1 MFKGMFLVWSEAKEW
16 WTSRIMKLT
25 LKRTIRARVRLNWG
39 DLVEATGSMIQML
52 NNSSLSWASHARL
65 SWVSLPI
72 KKYEK
77 VVLVNCKTPY
87 GCWNYYCYGYLAFV
101 FFLQVQRKESSVPGL
116 YSHPAPSSCHQLSP
130 SRGSNKEGEGC
141 FWHGHPSDYTGL
153 KPLLHSLLELR
164 YWEVTW
170 LLGASVSSSSN
181 LLPHG
186 LLWEP
191 HATMCVIL
199 LTAKRLG
206 WVATLGESSLHFL
219 RCTG

>member
-1 MFKGMFLVWSEAKEW
+1 MATGQISQFLFLWNLKLFLKRQAQNWGSGLLNEWMSQVTNHIRCLRPCLSVFKGMFLVWSEAKEW

-116 YSHPAPSSCHQLSP
+116 YSHPCS
-130 SRGSNKEGEGC
+130 
-141 FWHGHPSDYTGL
+141 L
-153 KPLLHSLLELR
+153 KLPPIVSL
-164 YWEVTW
+164 
-170 LLGASVSSSSN
+170 
-181 LLPHG
+181 
-186 LLWEP
+186 
-191 HATMCVIL
+191 
-199 LTAKRLG
+199 KRKQ
-206 WVATLGESSLHFL
+206 
-219 RCTG
+219 